1 MRPFTIGLADTA
13 PAHPATLARVQAAA
27 RTAGFDGDL
36 LHLDIPAQA
45 SQLALCDS
53 VLLIGLAKGAE
64 AAMAGHMQ
72 FREALSQ
79 AGLPYQ
85 VIYGLNEKPLVELI
99 AFNIAFMQ
107 GQQVPA
113 SGDAWPG
120 GKPANPRAQWVWPCD
135 KCSDPQCEHRL
146 LTDLIQQR
154 RSTT

>member
-45 SQLALCDS
+45 AQLALCNS

-64 AAMAGHMQ
+64 AAMAEHMR

-85 VIYGLNEKPLVELI
+85 VIYGLDETQLAERM
-99 AFNIAFMQ
+99 AFMQ

-113 SGDAWPG
+113 SGGAWPG
-120 GKPANPRAQWVWPCD
+120 GKPASPRAQWVWPCD

-146 LTDLIQQR
+146 LTDLIRQR
-154 RSTT
+154 RSAA